1 MNVSGTQHSAVD
13 AALKRG
19 SARPV
24 GLGLCVACLCMA
36 WSVSAHAN
44 PQAPEVDKD
53 RPQGGVWERSTASSS
68 VQEVAHWVQSTGDH
82 QGLPY
87 VLVDKIQAQVW
98 VFDRRGQWVGSAPAL
113 LGLTR
118 GDVLPPGS
126 AHKPLLQ
133 LTPEERITPAG
144 RFVAELGRNV
154 SGQTILW
161 VDYEQAISLHPV
173 RSLNARERRLERL
186 ASPTA
191 EDNRISY
198 GCINVPVLFWR
209 HVVLPTFEGT
219 PGIVYVL
226 PDSAAS
232 PSVLVHF
239 QSQPPWP
246 LAK

>member
-1 MNVSGTQHSAVD
+1 MTANTAV
-13 AALKRG
+13 
-19 SARPV
+19 ARV
-24 GLGLCVACLCMA
+24 VGRRAGLGLCVAWLCMA
-36 WSVSAHAN
+36 GSVGGQAN
-44 PQAPEVDKD
+44 PPAAED
-53 RPQGGVWERSTASSS
+53 RPPADVMERHTASAT
-68 VQEVAHWVQSTGDH
+68 VQEVAHWVRSTGDH

-87 VLVDKIQAQVW
+87 VLVDKIDAR
-98 VFDRRGQWVGSAPAL
+98 VFVFNRRGRWVGSAPAL

-118 GDVLPPGS
+118 GDALPPGS
-126 AHKPLLQ
+126 AHKPLSHLQ
-133 LTPEERITPAG
+133 PQERITPAG

-173 RSLNARERRLERL
+173 RSLNAQERRLERL
-186 ASPTA
+186 ASTTP

-198 GCINVPVLFWR
+198 GCINVPVMFWR

-226 PDSAAS
+226 PDSPAI

-239 QSQPPWP
+239 QSQPPESV
-246 LAK
+246 AK